1 MNKIKSLIITFI
13 FSSLLSIS
21 GYGLAIDSSPVE
33 PKTETWYQIEIL
45 VYEPIEQ
52 ALAGE
57 SWPAIVNKEIPEDT
71 VELAPINIENTD
83 EPVAAFQQLA
93 PETLNLAET
102 ANKLIAS
109 RRYRIITLQGWQQPV
124 KQRNEAEAIHLT
136 DKKIEIIDTE
146 SNPVIAG
153 NGEVILN
160 PPLQA
165 GIETTDIQTIDEA
178 ELISEE
184 VPARIDGTVKVSL
197 SRYLHMVLKLN
208 YYNPDVYLTEQIA
221 LQKPDEILIN
231 TFVMNQSRRMRSKE
245 IHVFDHPYFGVI
257 TTITPIE
264 RVIETLKENK
274 PL

>member
-1 MNKIKSLIITFI
+1 MMRHNNPMQKLKSLINTFI
-13 FSSLLSIS
+13 FSGLLSIS
-21 GYGLAIDSSPVE
+21 FYGLAIDSSSTKPQ
-33 PKTETWYQIEIL
+33 TETWYQIEIL
-45 VYEPIEQ
+45 VYEPVEQ

-57 SWPAIVNKEIPEDT
+57 SWPAIVNNEIPEDT
-71 VELAPINIENTD
+71 VELAPINIESTA

-136 DKKIEIIDTE
+136 DKKAEIVDAERSPIRAE
-146 SNPVIAG
+146 

-160 PPLQA
+160 PPSQPV
-165 GIETTDIQTIDEA
+165 IETLDIQAIN
-178 ELISEE
+178 EE
-184 VPARIDGTVKVSL
+184 PVIEEIPARIDGTVKVSL
-197 SRYLHMVLKLN
+197 SRYLHMALKLN
-208 YYNPDVYLTEQIA
+208 YYNPDVYLAEQIA
-221 LQKPDEILIN
+221 LQKPDEVLID

-264 RVIETLKENK
+264 RVTKK
-274 PL
+274 